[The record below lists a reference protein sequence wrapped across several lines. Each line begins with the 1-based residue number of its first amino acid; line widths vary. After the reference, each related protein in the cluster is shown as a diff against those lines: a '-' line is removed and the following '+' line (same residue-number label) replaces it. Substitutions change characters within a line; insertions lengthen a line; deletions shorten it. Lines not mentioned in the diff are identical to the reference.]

1 MMGFIADFFDTIL
14 NFIASIYDEAAFIR
28 GLIVS
33 ALGIFGVH
41 RVLYVVTGFFFTRK
55 FKPAKKQHKYAILI
69 PARNEEAV
77 IANLLK
83 SIKRQD
89 YPAELI
95 TTFVVADNCTDETA
109 RVARENGAICY
120 ERFNDAERTK
130 GFALKFLFERIE
142 EDFGIE
148 SFEGYFV
155 FDSDNLLNKDYV
167 TKMNDSF
174 DAGEKIITSYRNT
187 KNFDENWVAST
198 YAIHWLRSIRFRH
211 RARSVFRLAT
221 NIQGTGFL
229 FANEIVKDGWKWTSL
244 TEDRALTA
252 DAVAHGYKIS
262 YNDEAEFFDEQ
273 PTSLKIALR
282 QRIRWS
288 KGHILACLESGWP
301 LFKNIFVGNCFRTKE
316 ERKLTKES
324 FVEGIRHRLAS
335 FDVLSQIVPAI
346 IPKTFLWLL
355 VGTLMYSC
363 VLYAEGINGRVFGE
377 IFSGTNWIT
386 ELYEFIF
393 EPFVINMEPGV
404 AALFAGIG
412 LSVLVFIIGKAATD
426 IVSSAAAVYVFIVE
440 RKRIKKIKFWKKV
453 LYCITWPTFDIIY
466 RYSMY
471 IALFAKVTWKPI
483 PHTSK
488 VTIEDIE
495 NK

>member
-1 MMGFIADFFDTIL
+1 METVREIFQYIAQFFSAIYPASEAFRGVILSILGF
-14 NFIASIYDEAAFIR
+14 
-28 GLIVS
+28 
-33 ALGIFGVH
+33 FGVH
-41 RVLYVVTGFFFTRK
+41 RTLYVITGFFFTRK
-55 FKPAKKQHKYAILI
+55 FKPAKQQHKYAIVI

-77 IANLLK
+77 IANLLN

-95 TTFVVADNCTDETA
+95 TTFVVADNCTDRTA
-109 RVARENGAICY
+109 EVARANGAICY
-120 ERFNDAERTK
+120 ERFNDTDRTK
-130 GFALKFLFERIE
+130 GFALQFLFERIA
-142 EDFGIE
+142 EDYGID

-167 TKMNDSF
+167 MKMNDSF

-229 FANEIVKDGWKWTSL
+229 FASELVKDGWKYTSL
-244 TEDRALTA
+244 TEDRAFTA
-252 DAVAHGYKIS
+252 DAVAHGYAIS

-273 PTSLKIALR
+273 PTSLRIALR

-288 KGHILACLESGWP
+288 KGHILAFLESGWS
-301 LFKNIFVGNCFRTKE
+301 LFKNIFVGNCFRDKSVK
-316 ERKLTKES
+316 RKLTKET
-324 FVEGIRHRLAS
+324 FIEGVRHRLAS
-335 FDVLSQIVPAI
+335 FDVLSQM
-346 IPKTFLWLL
+346 IPGILAKTFLWLL
-355 VGTLMYSC
+355 VG
-363 VLYAEGINGRVFGE
+363 VLFYGCACYAGGLAEVRVFNGNNMLFQTLNRIFGE
-377 IFSGTNWIT
+377 PYLKAS
-386 ELYEFIF
+386 
-393 EPFVINMEPGV
+393 PGV
-404 AALFAGIG
+404 QAMLYGMG
-412 LSVLVFIIGKAATD
+412 LSAVWYILGKVAFDLSSILAA
-426 IVSSAAAVYVFIVE
+426 IYVFIVE
-440 RKRIKKIKFWKKV
+440 RKRIKKITLPKKI
-453 LYCITWPTFDIIY
+453 LFCLTWPTFDMIY

-471 IALFAKVTWKPI
+471 IAVFTKVTWKPI

-495 NK
+495 VHKAH